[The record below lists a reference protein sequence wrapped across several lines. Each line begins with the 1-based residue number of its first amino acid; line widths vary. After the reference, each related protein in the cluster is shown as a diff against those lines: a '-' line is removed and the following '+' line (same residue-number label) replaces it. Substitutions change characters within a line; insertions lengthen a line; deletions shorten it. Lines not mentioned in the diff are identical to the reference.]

1 MNKAATNIFQSA
13 EIVFDDIN
21 HQLSGNKS
29 AAISALDKLAVQ
41 TSNNM
46 KSLLEQVKRG
56 SINV

>member
-1 MNKAATNIFQSA
+1 K
-13 EIVFDDIN
+13 

-29 AAISALDKLAVQ
+29 AAISALDKLALQ

-56 SINV
+56 SIHV

>member
-1 MNKAATNIFQSA
+1 MTTKLKTS
-13 EIVFDDIN
+13 DIDVI
-21 HQLSGNKS
+21 LLNKS

-46 KSLLEQVKRG
+46 KSLLEQIKRG